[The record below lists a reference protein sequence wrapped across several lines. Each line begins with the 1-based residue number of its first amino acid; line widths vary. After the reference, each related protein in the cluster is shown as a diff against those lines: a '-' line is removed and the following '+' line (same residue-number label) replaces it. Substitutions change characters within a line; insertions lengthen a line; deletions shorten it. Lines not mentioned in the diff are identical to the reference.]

1 MNKNNTLYNTAINF
15 SLVLC
20 MSVEPMA
27 CAESWR
33 DFVNP
38 KAAAAL
44 ITRTL
49 FVSKQKVSIL
59 MLINRE
65 MAVDSTAKVGGMI
78 RTDQSNASTASGS
91 LLSIN

>member
-38 KAAAAL
+38 ESGGRANYTHVICVKTKGVYFDANQPRDGGRFDGRSRRNDSDRSEQGIRLA
-44 ITRTL
+44 
-49 FVSKQKVSIL
+49 F
-59 MLINRE
+59 IN
-65 MAVDSTAKVGGMI
+65 
-78 RTDQSNASTASGS
+78 
-91 LLSIN
+91 